1 MQKMLNLPN
10 FILLLSII
18 AAALFLFNAALG
30 DSAIFDETAHIV
42 AGYTYVKHLDYRFN
56 PEHPPLVKM
65 LAGLPLLFQNLNFN
79 TNKGY
84 WNGLNEQ
91 WWAGNEFLYKQGNDA
106 DKIIFW
112 ARTGPILL
120 TLLTIIFIYIF
131 AKELL
136 GRWWGLLPAFL
147 FAFSPIILAHGHYV
161 TTDVGAT
168 LGALLVIY
176 YFLKLLEQPSNKN
189 LWLAGLAFGFAQA
202 VKFSSV
208 LLIPTLFLISS
219 FYAIANFQNFRRYS
233 YRNLKSW
240 LLVIVIGYLFIVYPL
255 YLLTTWN
262 YPLEKQVSDV
272 EAILQNFGFPP
283 LAFLDI
289 QMVKIP
295 ALRPLAEYLL
305 GVLMVFQRSAG
316 GNNAY
321 FLGELSSH
329 GWWYYF
335 PLVYLMKEP
344 LPILLLIFLGSVL
357 GISRMI
363 RTLRYGKEIGG
374 KFKEYLTL
382 HFWEFSS
389 LVFIILYWISSIT
402 SPLNIGVRHI
412 LPTVPFIY
420 ILASGAI
427 KKWLSAKPADISTTF
442 LDGIENFF
450 HAIFNFWFK
459 TLIISIAVI
468 WLVLE
473 AILAAPY
480 FLSYYNQFFGWR
492 TDGFYYAT
500 DSNFDWGQDL
510 KRLTGWTERNLD
522 SQEKIAVDYFG
533 GDDPSYY
540 LGEQFVPWWSSK
552 GNPKDEGIEWLAISV
567 NTLQGALAKPTADF
581 YKNPTDEYRW
591 LENPYGFIDRAG
603 TSIFIYKLVEQD
615 WNP

>member
-1 MQKMLNLPN
+1 MRKLLALPN
-10 FILLLSII
+10 FILFLLII
-18 AAALFLFNAALG
+18 AAALFLFNAAAG

-42 AGYTYVKHLDYRFN
+42 AGYTYVRHLDYRFN

-65 LAGLPLLFQNLNFN
+65 LAGLPLLFQNINFD
-79 TNKGY
+79 TSKGY
-84 WNGLNEQ
+84 WNGSNEQ
-91 WWAGNEFLYKQGNDA
+91 WWAGNEFLYKSGNDA

-120 TLLTIIFIYIF
+120 ALLTIIFIYIF

-136 GRWWGLLPAFL
+136 GRWWALLPAFL
-147 FAFSPIILAHGHYV
+147 FGFSPIVLAHGHYV
-161 TTDVGAT
+161 TTDVAAT
-168 LGALLVIY
+168 LGALLTLY
-176 YFLKLLEQPSNKN
+176 SFLKLLEQPGNKN

-208 LLIPTLFLISS
+208 LLIPALFLISI
-219 FYAIANFQNFRRYS
+219 FYAIANFENFWRYS

-240 LLVIVIGYLFIVYPL
+240 LSVIAIGYLFIVYPL

-262 YPLEKQVSDV
+262 YPLEKQVVDT
-272 EAILQNFGFPP
+272 ETILQNFGFPP

-289 QMVKIP
+289 QMAKIP
-295 ALRPLAEYLL
+295 AWRPLAQYLL

-329 GWWYYF
+329 GWRYYF
-335 PLVYLMKEP
+335 PLIYLMKEP

-357 GISRMI
+357 GILRMI
-363 RTLRYGKEIGG
+363 RALRHGKEIGG

-420 ILASGAI
+420 ILVAGAI
-427 KKWLSAKPADISTTF
+427 KKWFSAKPADTPITF
-442 LDGIENFF
+442 LDGVDNFM
-450 HAIFNFWFK
+450 HAIFSFWLK
-459 TLIISIAVI
+459 TLVISAAII

-473 AILAAPY
+473 TMLAAPH

-510 KRLTGWTERNLD
+510 KRLKKWAEENLPRE
-522 SQEKIAVDYFG
+522 EKLAVDYFG
-533 GDDPSYY
+533 GGDPNYY
-540 LGEQFVPWWSSK
+540 LGEQFVPWWSAK
-552 GNPKDEGIEWLAISV
+552 GSPKDEGIGWLAISV
-567 NTLQGALAKPTADF
+567 NTLQGALAKPAADF
-581 YKNPTDEYRW
+581 YRNPTDEYRW
-591 LENPYGFIDRAG
+591 LENPYGFVDRAG
-603 TSIFIYKLVEQD
+603 TSIFIYKL
-615 WNP
+615 